1 LPDLTGNVL
10 SKMMTTKNKNI
21 LTAVV
26 LVAIAVILYL
36 FAVAQAVSQ

>member
-1 LPDLTGNVL
+1 
-10 SKMMTTKNKNI
+10 MTTKNKNI

-26 LVAIAVILYL
+26 LVAVALIFYI

>member
-1 LPDLTGNVL
+1 
-10 SKMMTTKNKNI
+10 MTIKNKNI

-26 LVAIAVILYL
+26 LVAVALVFYI

>member
-1 LPDLTGNVL
+1 
-10 SKMMTTKNKNI
+10 MTTKNKNI

-26 LVAIAVILYL
+26 LVAITVIVYM

>member
-1 LPDLTGNVL
+1 
-10 SKMMTTKNKNI
+10 MTTKNKNI

-26 LVAIAVILYL
+26 LVAVTVIFYL

>member
-1 LPDLTGNVL
+1 
-10 SKMMTTKNKNI
+10 MTIKNRNL

-26 LVAIAVILYL
+26 LVAVAVIVYL

>member
-1 LPDLTGNVL
+1 
-10 SKMMTTKNKNI
+10 MTIKNRNL

-26 LVAIAVILYL
+26 LVAVALIVYL

>member
-1 LPDLTGNVL
+1 
-10 SKMMTTKNKNI
+10 MTTKNKNI

-26 LVAIAVILYL
+26 LVAVALVFYI